1 MGGVGSVFWGDCLTH
16 TKTQAI
22 LKSAASFDYC
32 VLESVSL
39 LHMNVK
45 MKCFNTTSMGRLF
58 GFLKWTICWT
68 ATK

>member
-22 LKSAASFDYC
+22 LKCAASFYYC

-39 LHMNVK
+39 LHINAK
-45 MKCFNTTSMGRLF
+45 MKCFNTPSVGRLWISKVDS
-58 GFLKWTICWT
+58 LLDRD
-68 ATK
+68 